1 MNITHMSHQ
10 HFYDS
15 YLNPLIDKIFTR
27 NKSILVTLMLRSMTI
42 MHAPTNKFHDSLSS
56 HYVIN
61 AHYTTH

>member
-1 MNITHMSHQ
+1 MSHQ

-27 NKSILVTLMLRSMTI
+27 NKSIFLIGDFNVKKYDH
-42 MHAPTNKFHDSLSS
+42 HAPTNKFHDSLSS

-61 AHYTTH
+61 THYTTH